1 MLPKGLSVI
10 IGHHRKIDRQNQGPR
25 VIKKGLVVCHTIC
38 KSEWSVWEG
47 FSLSVVMI
55 KTLKLKEWA
64 YIFQKCDW
72 SLENYLFPEDAGEI
86 ERCTMLKF
94 FSYFY
99 FLS

>member
-1 MLPKGLSVI
+1 
-10 IGHHRKIDRQNQGPR
+10 
-25 VIKKGLVVCHTIC
+25 
-38 KSEWSVWEG
+38 
-47 FSLSVVMI
+47 MI

-64 YIFQKCDW
+64 YIFQKCVW